1 MFSCNASM
9 KENTAFYN
17 ADGDLLIVQQ
27 FGELIITTELGKLS
41 IKSKEV
47 ACIPRGMRFRVDT
60 NGNARGY
67 ICELFKG
74 HFGLP
79 ELGPIGSNSLANV
92 RDFQVPVAWY
102 EDKDCD
108 FTVIGKF
115 GSKFF
120 SCDYKWS
127 IFNTVAWWGNYVP
140 FKYNLDNFNT
150 IGSISYDHAD
160 PSIFTV
166 LSAMSDEPG

>member
-1 MFSCNASM
+1 MYSCNTSM
-9 KENTAFYN
+9 KENSAFYN
-17 ADGDLLIVQQ
+17 ADGDIIIVQQ
-27 FGELIITTELGKLS
+27 HGELQIITELGKLS
-41 IKSKEV
+41 IGPKEI
-47 ACIPRGMRFRVDT
+47 ACIPRGLRFRVDV

-74 HFGLP
+74 HLNLP
-79 ELGPIGSNSLANV
+79 ELGPIGSNCLANT

-102 EDKDCD
+102 EDRDCE
-108 FTVIGKF
+108 FTVICKF

-120 SCDYKWS
+120 SCEYNHS

-140 FKYNLDNFNT
+140 YKYNLDNFNT
-150 IGSISYDHAD
+150 IGSISYDHPD

-166 LSAMSDEPG
+166 LTAPTDEHG